1 MNTIGRLA
9 ASLLLI
15 LIAGGTDAAE
25 DRAFFWRADSA
36 SATVYLLG
44 SIHYAD
50 PSFYPLRANIERA
63 FDEAEHL
70 VLEIDIDAAAA
81 KQYQELLRRKGMYSG
96 DETLRDNV
104 SEKTWQQLQQ
114 LLPRLGMTTQLIE
127 KQKPGV
133 LVLTLST
140 VQVMKMGY
148 LPEMGI
154 DQYFLNKARS
164 HKDIISLETIEQ
176 QLDVFLNM
184 QDGDLLLQ
192 ETLYSLDE
200 ADSMMTDMVRFWK
213 RGDEQGMQR
222 LLFDDALREY
232 PEFTNIYDSLIYKR
246 NELMVDKI
254 EQFLNGKGSYFVV
267 VGAGHLV
274 GDKGIVNSLKRSGYD
289 VDRL

>member
-1 MNTIGRLA
+1 MNTIGKLA
-9 ASLLLI
+9 ASLLLL

-63 FDEAEHL
+63 FDEANHL

-154 DQYFLNKARS
+154 DQHFLNKARS

-176 QLDVFLNM
+176 QLDVFLNV

-192 ETLYSLDE
+192 ETLYSLDD
-200 ADSMMTDMVRFWK
+200 ADCMMTDMVRFWK

>member
-1 MNTIGRLA
+1 
-9 ASLLLI
+9 
-15 LIAGGTDAAE
+15 
-25 DRAFFWRADSA
+25 
-36 SATVYLLG
+36 
-44 SIHYAD
+44 
-50 PSFYPLRANIERA
+50 
-63 FDEAEHL
+63 
-70 VLEIDIDAAAA
+70 
-81 KQYQELLRRKGMYSG
+81 
-96 DETLRDNV
+96 V